1 MDNQLDTNS
10 PPTPPAPPT
19 PPEPPAPS
27 DAPVAVLREKSPGL
41 AVLFSFFPGL
51 GHLYL
56 GLYERAI
63 VFFTC
68 FFMVIYLSDHGAN
81 LGMLIPFIWFFGL
94 FDAYRQT
101 QILNARGEVTMS
113 STPTRKQ
120 RGRGGLGFGVF
131 LTVVGAILLI
141 DKFHPLDLE
150 WVETWWPAILI
161 VIGVYLIASFYSD
174 RQKRQRASYEESDE
188 AYLDE

>member
-1 MDNQLDTNS
+1 MDNQLNANS
-10 PPTPPAPPT
+10 PPTPPAPP
-19 PPEPPAPS
+19 EPPMPPA
-27 DAPVAVLREKSPGL
+27 APVGGPRQKSPGL

-68 FFMVIYLSDHGAN
+68 FFMVIYLSDRGAN
-81 LGMLIPFIWFFGL
+81 LGMLIPFVWFFCL

-101 QILNARGEVTMS
+101 QILNASGEVTMP
-113 STPTRKQ
+113 PTHRQK
-120 RGRGGLGFGVF
+120 GRGGLGFGVF

-141 DKFHPLDLE
+141 DKFFPLDLD
-150 WVETWWPAILI
+150 WVATWWPVILI
-161 VIGVYLIASFYSD
+161 AIGVYLIASFYND
-174 RQKRQRASYEESDE
+174 RQKRQRESYEDSQEP
-188 AYLDE
+188 YLDE